1 MHNTKRNIVDL
12 RLISLYH
19 FILYC
24 QLLFYILFYSFCFYP
39 ADSTLCAL
47 SLYKASAL
55 LVGAHKTFYLFQY
68 FLQFIHKSIDIL
80 KFPVYRSKTHIGNC
94 L

>member
-55 LVGAHKTFYLFQY
+55 LLGSAQNILSI
-68 FLQFIHKSIDIL
+68 LILSSIH
-80 KFPVYRSKTHIGNC
+80 P
-94 L
+94 